1 MCFCLIT
8 LIPSFFP
15 CSTKHFRSCNLKIFF
30 SCRAPIIKKKLSPEN
45 YREKCQDAQSLILTL
60 NQIKLKH
67 NICRNI
73 ACNMVRARL
82 KCDAWRNF
90 FSPVISQHAW
100 RDKQA
105 PLHRC
110 IVQIDDKIMVV
121 AFTIGTPRARFV
133 QKSMR
138 VKNTLPDSLQR
149 CLTTGDHKPL
159 TAINYTPL
167 YFSVFIALMALL
179 YFHLLQLVI
188 SQNRQINSTN
198 SSPNSS
204 F

>member
-82 KCDAWRNF
+82 KCDAWRNNF
-90 FSPVISQHAW
+90 FFARYIAARPGETSKPPCTGVLYRLTIRLWQQLSPS
-100 RDKQA
+100 A
-105 PLHRC
+105 PL
-110 IVQIDDKIMVV
+110 
-121 AFTIGTPRARFV
+121 GRALSR
-133 QKSMR
+133 
-138 VKNTLPDSLQR
+138 NPY
-149 CLTTGDHKPL
+149 
-159 TAINYTPL
+159 A
-167 YFSVFIALMALL
+167 
-179 YFHLLQLVI
+179 
-188 SQNRQINSTN
+188 
-198 SSPNSS
+198 
-204 F
+204 

>member
-1 MCFCLIT
+1 
-8 LIPSFFP
+8 
-15 CSTKHFRSCNLKIFF
+15 
-30 SCRAPIIKKKLSPEN
+30 
-45 YREKCQDAQSLILTL
+45 
-60 NQIKLKH
+60 
-67 NICRNI
+67 
-73 ACNMVRARL
+73 MVRARL

-90 FSPVISQHAW
+90 FLLVISQHALA
-100 RDKQA
+100 RQA
-105 PLHRC
+105 SPLHRC

-179 YFHLLQLVI
+179 YFHLL
-188 SQNRQINSTN
+188 
-198 SSPNSS
+198 
-204 F
+204 